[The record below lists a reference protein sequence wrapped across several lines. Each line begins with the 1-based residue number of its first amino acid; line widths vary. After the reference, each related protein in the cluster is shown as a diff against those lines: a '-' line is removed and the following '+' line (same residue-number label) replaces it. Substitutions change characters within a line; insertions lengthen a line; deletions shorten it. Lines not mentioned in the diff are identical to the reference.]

1 MMFPVL
7 LNTGTLQPEA
17 PITGY
22 SSLIWNERYSA
33 ADEFKLV
40 TSDIERTLA
49 LLPHDSLISLQ
60 DSRRFMIVESH
71 EIEKNSEGG
80 YQLSVSG
87 YGFEGFYKH
96 RVVTAKYYSRN
107 EWSIH
112 HTPEAIVQILL
123 SENVGF
129 NARDDFQ
136 RVPQYRPGFLS
147 TGLKEIKRVIQ
158 DGELE
163 SVINDLLTSYN
174 VGLRSHRPAGNE
186 RYEDISTVVVH
197 QGENRALGESDSPVV
212 FDTTSGDL
220 TDESY
225 IDSTADYKNLV
236 YQVVYDNSD
245 ESSSSRLY
253 PGYFVPGLATKVVF
267 DSTDWDEWAD
277 EKLSQRRELYNR
289 KRRQTLFQG
298 TVKLP
303 PGVTYGTNLNIGD
316 LVTVK
321 GAFGFQDKMRLTEF
335 TRIEDAEGDRSY
347 PTLAKDKDLPDE

>member
-1 MMFPVL
+1 MFPIR
-7 LNTGTLQPEA
+7 LNSGTLQPEA

-40 TSDIERTLA
+40 TSDIERTRA
-49 LLPHDSLISLQ
+49 LLPHDSLISLH
-60 DSRRFMIVESH
+60 DSKRFMIVESH
-71 EIEKNSEGG
+71 EINKNSEGG
-80 YQLSVSG
+80 YELTVSG

-96 RVVTAKYYSRN
+96 RVITSKYVYSK
-107 EWSIH
+107 EWSLH
-112 HTPEAIVQILL
+112 HSPEAIVQILL

-129 NARDDFQ
+129 DARAAFQ
-136 RVPQYRPGFLS
+136 KVPQYRPGYVS
-147 TGLKEIKRVIQ
+147 TGLAAIRRVIQ
-158 DGELE
+158 EGELE

-174 VGLRSHRPAGNE
+174 IGLRSYRPAGHE
-186 RYEDISTVVVH
+186 LYEDLSTVVVH
-197 QGENRALGESDSPVV
+197 QGANRALGESANPVV
-212 FDTTSGDL
+212 FDTASGDM

-225 IDSTADYKNLV
+225 IDSTSDYKNLV
-236 YQVVYDNSD
+236 YQMQYDNSD
-245 ESSSSRLY
+245 ESSTNRVY
-253 PGYFVPGLATKVVF
+253 PGTYVTGLSTKVVF
-267 DSTDWDEWAD
+267 DSTDWNEWHD